1 MRLTKNPNKSLRDLL
16 VCRLVYGLLS
26 QEKSSSEVGE
36 VVVCVKR
43 GFAPAAG
50 SRPDRQG
57 GCAGDVPQVR
67 GLAVSRKCGPRQAVR
82 RLRDAASTCRTAAE
96 DSRPRGTTMYLT
108 SVQRCADLNRGFSLA
123 NAPTTRRQ
131 TRAPLFPRTWIWSR
145 VCTPCQDFSCWGT
158 GHGADVARARSSRGR
173 FARPEGSIVSPGPS
187 IAPPRPVSTLNRT
200 DPPAGR

>member
-1 MRLTKNPNKSLRDLL
+1 M
-16 VCRLVYGLLS
+16 
-26 QEKSSSEVGE
+26 
-36 VVVCVKR
+36 KR
-43 GFAPAAG
+43 GFAPPDGALREQRITRRAVREASSGHPEDAKTLYLPGYPHVRAAG

-200 DPPAGR
+200 DPPAGC

>member
-1 MRLTKNPNKSLRDLL
+1 LRFPIDSRPNQDASDKKPKLKSSPDLP

-43 GFAPAAG
+43 GFAPTDGALREQRITRRAVREASSGHPEDAKPLYLPGYPHVRAAG

-82 RLRDAASTCRTAAE
+82 RLRDAL
-96 DSRPRGTTMYLT
+96 PHVGL
-108 SVQRCADLNRGFSLA
+108 
-123 NAPTTRRQ
+123 RRK
-131 TRAPLFPRTWIWSR
+131 T
-145 VCTPCQDFSCWGT
+145 
-158 GHGADVARARSSRGR
+158 RGR
-173 FARPEGSIVSPGPS
+173 GV
-187 IAPPRPVSTLNRT
+187 PRCI
-200 DPPAGR
+200 